1 MADQRMIRVLIVDD
15 HPLAQ
20 TGARYFL
27 SAFHDM
33 EMVGIASNGEEA
45 IALCGQL
52 RPDVILMDV
61 MMPGLDGISATKT
74 LLARYPS
81 VRVIM
86 LTSSGD
92 GDVVQ
97 RAVQAG
103 AAGYLLKSVSPFEL
117 AQAVRGAAAGRAVMA
132 PEATAALVEAMQ
144 NDVPGS
150 DLTER
155 EREVLQLVAQGL
167 TNSQIAERLTI
178 SRATV
183 KFHLGSV
190 FAKLGVAN
198 RAEAVALA
206 YQRRLVETS
215 YPG

>member
-1 MADQRMIRVLIVDD
+1 MTDQRMIRVLIVDD

-33 EMVGIASNGEEA
+33 EMVGIAASGDEA
-45 IALCGQL
+45 VTLCAQTK
-52 RPDVILMDV
+52 PDVILMDV
-61 MMPGLDGISATKT
+61 IMPGLDGISATKAIR
-74 LLARYPS
+74 ARFPN

-92 GDVVQ
+92 GDIVQ

-103 AAGYLLKSVSPFEL
+103 AAGYLLKSVSPLEL

-144 NDVPGS
+144 NDTGN

-155 EREVLQLVAQGL
+155 EREVLQLVSQGL

-206 YQRRLVETS
+206 YQRRLVE
-215 YPG
+215 PGSPG

>member
-81 VRVIM
+81 VRV
-86 LTSSGD
+86 
-92 GDVVQ
+92 VVQ